1 MARPELAFHFVAA
14 DYLRYALPPEAC
26 VWTTVDA
33 GDVKLSAKKAAD
45 RKRLGWAKG
54 WPDIQVLHRGR
65 FIGLELKAP
74 KGVVRQSQ
82 TDMGLAIIEAGGHWA
97 SCRSIEDIEAVL
109 RSQGVPLRATAGT
122 KFEPR
127 RQA

>member
-1 MARPELAFHFVAA
+1 MKLTPEQG
-14 DYLRYALPPEAC
+14 AL
-26 VWTTVDA
+26 
-33 GDVKLSAKKAAD
+33 
-45 RKRLGWAKG
+45 RKRMGIKAG
-54 WPDIQVLHRGR
+54 IPDLLILWRGR
-65 FIGLELKAP
+65 LIGLELKAP

-109 RSQGVPLRATAGT
+109 RSQGVPLKATAGT
-122 KFEPR
+122 RFEPR